1 MDRPH
6 DTISTRTLLWGVVAP
21 LLVGALVPPLA
32 GIATVWLLVGLTV
45 TVVQAGLAAARRA
58 DPGEDHDQGDGLHEE
73 LAATL
78 PAPVPSSRWWNRTL
92 EDPNVEAARA
102 GSWG

>member
-6 DTISTRTLLWGVVAP
+6 DTLSTRTLLWGVVAP
-21 LLVGALVPPLA
+21 LLVGAFVPPLG
-32 GIATVWLLVGLTV
+32 GIAAVWLMVGLATV
-45 TVVQAGLAAARRA
+45 MVQAGLAAARRA
-58 DPGEDHDQGDGLHEE
+58 DPGEDHDQVDDLHEE
-73 LAATL
+73 LAAAL
-78 PAPVPSSRWWNRTL
+78 PAPVPSPRWWNRTL

>member
-6 DTISTRTLLWGVVAP
+6 DTFSTRTLLWGVVAP
-21 LLVGALVPPLA
+21 LLVGALIQPLGGLA
-32 GIATVWLLVGLTV
+32 AVWLMVGLATVM
-45 TVVQAGLAAARRA
+45 VQAGLAAARRA
-58 DPGEDHDQGDGLHEE
+58 DPGEDDQPEDLHDE

-78 PAPVPSSRWWNRTL
+78 PAPVPSTRWWNRTL

>member
-32 GIATVWLLVGLTV
+32 GIATVWLLAGLATV
-45 TVVQAGLAAARRA
+45 VVQAGLSAVRRV
-58 DPGEDHDQGDGLHEE
+58 DPGEDDDLHDE

-78 PAPVPSSRWWNRTL
+78 PAPVPSARWWNRTL

>member
-6 DTISTRTLLWGVVAP
+6 DTFSTRTLLWGVVAP
-21 LLVGALVPPLA
+21 LLVGTFVPPLG
-32 GIATVWLLVGLTV
+32 GIAAVWLMVGLAAV
-45 TVVQAGLAAARRA
+45 MVQAGIAAARRA
-58 DPGEDHDQGDGLHEE
+58 DPGEDDLHEE